1 MEEELTK
8 ACAKLQAADVSE
20 DIGEENNKDVGAD
33 MTLEGQDPS
42 EDPATMGNKEAV

>member
-1 MEEELTK
+1 MK
-8 ACAKLQAADVSE
+8 VCAKFQAADVSG

-42 EDPATMGNKEAV
+42 EDQAIMKDEEAV